1 MVYKNRIRVKEFFVD
16 FDKLRCGSV
25 HPNHFVSALGIAGL
39 DRFLGQEGVRVLAQ
53 GYTVG
58 KPDGLQLVEYRRFC
72 DDVDSAFTQKVPRQI
87 TKAFHPGGRSR
98 VINRVVLGRT

>member
-1 MVYKNRIRVKEFFVD
+1 MD

-39 DRFLGQEGVRVLAQ
+39 DRFLGQEGVRILAE

-58 KPDGLQLVEYRRFC
+58 KLDGLQLVDYRRFC
-72 DDVDSAFTQKVPRQI
+72 DDVDNAFTQKVNDNHLLHYDAISQLRKKIVRGFVGDDGVEQ
-87 TKAFHPGGRSR
+87 GD
-98 VINRVVLGRT
+98 V